1 MGANGNGANGT
12 KDHNGTNGNG
22 RTRRPSAPRGPE
34 HTRKVR
40 ENQQRKRDARGI
52 KMPVLIPQPHGG
64 AIRSGGYPGNPG
76 GTGRPPDAFKRLCR
90 ELASGEKTQDE
101 VRKILEDKDHPQFVA
116 ALRWASENGYGKP
129 EQRISG
135 SIGLTVQ
142 RADALKLARERAFG
156 R

>member
-12 KDHNGTNGNG
+12 KSHDGNG
-22 RTRRPSAPRGPE
+22 RIHRPTPRGPE
-34 HTRKVR
+34 HTRNVR
-40 ENQQRKRDARGI
+40 ERAKAKREARGI
-52 KMPVLIPQPHGG
+52 RVPTLVPQPHGG
-64 AIRSGGYPGNPG
+64 ALYSGGVPGNPG
-76 GTGRPPDAFKRLCR
+76 STGRPPDAFKRLCR
-90 ELASGEKTQDE
+90 ELASGEKTQE
-101 VRKILEDKDHPQFVA
+101 AVRKILEDKDHPQFVA
-116 ALRWASENGYGKP
+116 ALRWASENGYGRP